1 MLPTF
6 ASSYGS
12 DTDTPAM
19 HRPLLPKS
27 TKARA
32 ARLAVLSATLIM
44 TSGAGVYGMF
54 DTSQLCQAN
63 DLMTL
68 ESSTTT
74 LFPFIRPI
82 EQSPPLPLPWTNQ
95 TTIHDLFG
103 VMDVDGSGSVNL
115 TELVA
120 YLERDSHDTIRAIQ
134 TAATSSTKQVKDE
147 YFHHA
152 TCLANAF
159 NAVVPEGG
167 IVESPDQLDKVV
179 QRCRPPLSPPL
190 MAAIPTTTA
199 TPANSTDQVAN
210 KLYSRQEIIA
220 FINAK
225 TKSPWVLQCTLDAL
239 DQEFPSTN
247 GSLTRHDVDG
257 ILTLVAQCVTSWLV
271 RCHRHPNAVATFG

>member
-1 MLPTF
+1 
-6 ASSYGS
+6 
-12 DTDTPAM
+12 M

-27 TKARA
+27 TKART

-54 DTSQLCQAN
+54 DTSQLCHAN
-63 DLMTL
+63 DLLTL

-82 EQSPPLPLPWTNQ
+82 
-95 TTIHDLFG
+95 
-103 VMDVDGSGSVNL
+103 DGSGSVNL

-134 TAATSSTKQVKDE
+134 TVATSSTKQVKDE

-159 NAVVPEGG
+159 NSVVPEGG

-190 MAAIPTTTA
+190 IAAIPTTTA

-239 DQEFPSTN
+239 DQEVLCLSYKLVTC
-247 GSLTRHDVDG
+247 
-257 ILTLVAQCVTSWLV
+257 LTLVGDSF
-271 RCHRHPNAVATFG
+271 HPQLGL